1 MCYGK
6 KSQKPNYENKKGT
19 IIAFHDVPILS
30 KWRDSLSTV
39 FGEKAK
45 DLEVEGN
52 LYYDTR
58 KCGIGF
64 HGDSERKKVIAC
76 SLGESRP
83 IHWQWYFKTEPH
95 GPRIKFMLNSGDMY
109 IMSEKTSGYDW
120 KKKNINIYLSTE
132 IFYLILTSFIVFTSN
147 PLNWMV
153 AILMFL
159 HLFGIALLVAS
170 PNSFYQMAEESIN
183 LDSELMENTV
193 VIMFLVYAGM
203 ALFSRIL
210 V

>member
-1 MCYGK
+1 MIIILAFVYIFLAFI
-6 KSQKPNYENKKGT
+6 YFYTNKAGYS
-19 IIAFHDVPILS
+19 FL
-30 KWRDSLSTV
+30 R
-39 FGEKAK
+39 
-45 DLEVEGN
+45 
-52 LYYDTR
+52 
-58 KCGIGF
+58 
-64 HGDSERKKVIAC
+64 
-76 SLGESRP
+76 
-83 IHWQWYFKTEPH
+83 
-95 GPRIKFMLNSGDMY
+95 Y
-109 IMSEKTSGYDW
+109 IW

-183 LDSELMENTV
+183 LDSEMVENTA
-193 VIMFLVYAGM
+193 VIMFLIYAGM

-210 V
+210 I